1 MSALGAAIGVMA
13 VIGAL
18 FGIGLGFAGNKF
30 SVETDPRVA
39 EVRSALP
46 SANCGGCGFPG
57 CDGLAD
63 AIVAGRA
70 PADACRPGGAKAAEA
85 IASIMGVAVDA
96 TAERKVAQVMC
107 GGGSGLA
114 GERSTYVGIQTC
126 PGAMLAGGGCKA
138 CTFGCLGYGTCTSV
152 CPFDAISMG
161 GDGLPVVDKEKC
173 TACGNCV
180 KACPRSII
188 ALVAVSKVV
197 HVRCKNTDPGA
208 VVRRIC
214 KVGCIGCQICVRACP
229 SKAIEFSNNLARINY
244 DLCTNCGT
252 CAQKCPTKSIKDYAA
267 VEKQAASAS

>member
-1 MSALGAAIGVMA
+1 MSALGAAVGVMA
-13 VIGAL
+13 VIGVL

-30 SVETDPRVA
+30 LVETDPRVV

-46 SANCGGCGFPG
+46 GANCGGCGFPG

-63 AIVAGRA
+63 AIVAGKA

-114 GERSTYVGIQTC
+114 SERSVYVGIQTC
-126 PGAMLAGGGCKA
+126 PGAMLAGSGSKA
-138 CTFGCLGYGTCTSV
+138 CTFGCLGYGTCVSV
-152 CPFDAISMG
+152 CPFDAIHMEA
-161 GDGLPVVDKEKC
+161 DGLPVVDKEKC

-180 KACPRSII
+180 KGCPRNVI
-188 ALVAVSKVV
+188 ALVPASKAV
-197 HVRCKNTDPGA
+197 HVRCKNTDAGA

-214 KVGCIGCQICVRACP
+214 KVGCIGCQICVRSCP
-229 SKAIEFSNNLARINY
+229 SKAIEFANNLARINY